1 MRTLEQPQLDVLAM
15 QLRIAFFTALLPNIL
30 ANDFFIP
37 VTAYG
42 TDERAFGPKLA
53 TPQALFDRRDAA
65 KDLSGRETFDYLD
78 RLGIFIFQLP

>member
-1 MRTLEQPQLDVLAM
+1 MSCMRTLEQPQLDVLAM

-42 TDERAFGPKLA
+42 TDKMR
-53 TPQALFDRRDAA
+53 
-65 KDLSGRETFDYLD
+65 GR
-78 RLGIFIFQLP
+78 GILLKSPLVAD